1 MIMLRKDTLQ
11 LSFQKVNVPL
21 RGVKTVKIVYTV
33 ADVGNLVKLA
43 LKSIRT
49 VRKFFEKEDI
59 LVYYTRPRSERN
71 RKKLEKYSTVIEAET
86 LTEPFS
92 FRKGSPPQYYGEKVH
107 LCEVD
112 ADTVIFLDAD
122 TKVKRNPILLLVG
135 DYDFSARI
143 GSANE
148 TLDLSVW
155 ESIFKAENLRVIP
168 MPNTGFMIFRNN
180 LHKRIF
186 KDWLKYLRQDL
197 PNPIPQGNYLKDQI
211 ALALALA
218 KNNAKIKWM
227 TKKEHAFTWCGEL
240 GLGSYVVHGKINPI
254 RAKLALL
261 RRRLL

>member
-1 MIMLRKDTLQ
+1 MLRKDTLQ